1 MYTCLAVLGLL
12 IDVAGASILSIPDL
26 PRVRNWF
33 KFGKIKQGRKKVMS
47 GGLKPGD
54 TGHSEIVDIYDELKN
69 DYGFTDASIK
79 EIKVESISEP
89 VFEDAEVV
97 DRRPRRSLE
106 IDIDPEE
113 IDGESRI
120 TTARDTKFRLLDR
133 IDSDIET
140 GEQSLR
146 RKGIG
151 LIVFGFSLQIPQYI
165 I

>member
-1 MYTCLAVLGLL
+1 
-12 IDVAGASILSIPDL
+12 
-26 PRVRNWF
+26 
-33 KFGKIKQGRKKVMS
+33 MS
-47 GGLKPGD
+47 GGLEPGD

-89 VFEDAEVV
+89 VFEDSEVV

-106 IDIDPEE
+106 LDIDPQE

-151 LIVFGFSLQIPQYI
+151 LIVFGFTLQIPQYI